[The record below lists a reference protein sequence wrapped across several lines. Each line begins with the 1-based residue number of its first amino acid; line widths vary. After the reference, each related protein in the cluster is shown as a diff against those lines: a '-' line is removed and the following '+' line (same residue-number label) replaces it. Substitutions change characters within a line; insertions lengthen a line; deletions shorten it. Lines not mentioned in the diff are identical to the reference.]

1 MHDIRWIR
9 ENPDAFDAG
18 LARRG
23 LSLES
28 GKLIA
33 LDEKRRQAIQKAE
46 AAQAR
51 RNAAS
56 KEIGAAKKN
65 KDEAAAQKLMAEVAD
80 LKDVMPVLEAE
91 EKAASAELEKALAE
105 IPNLPSAEVPDG
117 KDEHDN
123 VEHHHFGAKRN
134 YPFTPKQHFEL
145 GEELRQM
152 DFETAAKLSGARFVV
167 LKSGLARMERA
178 IGQFFVDVHTSEHG
192 YTEIAPPMLVR
203 DEVMYGTAQLP
214 KFRDDQFQATREA
227 NMDDFVNRFATIH
240 MKEHF

>member
-1 MHDIRWIR
+1 MHDIKWIR
-9 ENPDAFDAG
+9 ENPGAFDAG

-23 LSLES
+23 LEPES
-28 GKLIA
+28 ARLLA
-33 LDEKRRQAIQKAE
+33 LDEKRRIAIMKVEQM
-46 AAQAR
+46 QAR

-65 KDEAAAQKLMAEVAD
+65 KDEAAAQTLMAEVAA
-80 LKDVMPVLEAE
+80 LKDAIPALEAE
-91 EKAASAELEKALAE
+91 EKKFSKDLDDVLAA

-134 YPFTPKQHFEL
+134 YPFQPKQHFEL

-178 IGQFFVDVHTSEHG
+178 IGQFFIDVHTSEHG
-192 YTEIAPPMLVR
+192 YTEIAPPLLVR
-203 DEVMYGTAQLP
+203 DEVMFGTAQLP
-214 KFRDDQFQATREA
+214 KFRDDQFSTAVPDRRA
-227 NMDDFVNRFATIH
+227 I
-240 MKEHF
+240 